1 VACENSAG
9 KSCQAFWKAFPIEKV
24 ADTLLI
30 NGAVFD
36 RNGNP
41 RFVHSTA
48 FVARCKDAVLSR

>member
-9 KSCQAFWKAFPIEKV
+9 KSCEAFWQAFPIEKV

-30 NGAVFD
+30 SGAVFN

-41 RFVHSTA
+41 RFVHPGA
-48 FVARCKDAVLSR
+48 FVAQCKDAVLSR